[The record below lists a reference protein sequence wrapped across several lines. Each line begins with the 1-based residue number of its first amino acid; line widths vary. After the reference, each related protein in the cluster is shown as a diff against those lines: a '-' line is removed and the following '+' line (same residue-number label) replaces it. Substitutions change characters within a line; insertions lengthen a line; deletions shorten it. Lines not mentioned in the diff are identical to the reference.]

1 MEPDGRSREELSTL
15 LSKCVRTNDIAGLLE
30 DGSVWLLLSQAGPN
44 DLKFILPRFELQGLS
59 VRVENVPDQ
68 PASAADRTEA
78 LPVPE
83 TEPPTQRNSAVDW
96 YPQEARTPE
105 TAGSGAKS

>member
-1 MEPDGRSREELSTL
+1 MLMLILLYFIDYKGAFWGTAAFAAGTVVFSVVSLFFPSLYLSL
-15 LSKCVRTNDIAGLLE
+15 IHIS
-30 DGSVWLLLSQAGPN
+30 
-44 DLKFILPRFELQGLS
+44 
-59 VRVENVPDQ
+59 
-68 PASAADRTEA
+68 DRTEA